1 MTYNVKKSEEC
12 QEMVKM
18 RTESK
23 DKKKISFKKLVRK
36 KTKENFL
43 NIAFKR
49 VDICVS
55 FNQVVISISS
65 LVKIVIMLLKCLWS
79 KPMQNFRNT

>member
-1 MTYNVKKSEEC
+1 MVNTNDNKNCRHIDINKISKMTYNVKKSEEC

-43 NIAFKR
+43 NI
-49 VDICVS
+49 S
-55 FNQVVISISS
+55 FQ
-65 LVKIVIMLLKCLWS
+65 LT
-79 KPMQNFRNT
+79 QN